1 MLLLVH
7 CALKLIYEKIAHR
20 DNCAFVCYL
29 ACGFLRTQWKS
40 VTFGKSRVHSLLASF
55 KGNADHVKI
64 KADSSKGPEHAFSL
78 ESRQENANMPPSNF
92 RTLNNQLISKSRC
105 CTTTFE
111 ILPPMSLKLHCS
123 AIIQI

>member
-40 VTFGKSRVHSLLASF
+40 VTFGKSRAF
-55 KGNADHVKI
+55 KANADHVKI

-92 RTLNNQLISKSRC
+92 RTLNNQLISKR
-105 CTTTFE
+105 
-111 ILPPMSLKLHCS
+111 LLHDYF
-123 AIIQI
+123 